1 MARRLAK
8 GKIINIQ
15 TVMRCR
21 RKTKTG
27 RVWRSIVLDD
37 ELSTSQAES
46 TSLQDLYIDSLLE
59 YDVPLEEPL
68 PVVKKRLYKERR
80 ERLNKAWEDQ
90 LDTLQQYYE
99 NFQVGVSAYICLRF
113 NIILKHLT
121 QRISHLN

>member
-27 RVWRSIVLDD
+27 RKVWRSIVLDD
-37 ELSTSQAES
+37 EPSTSQAES
-46 TSLQDLYIDSLLE
+46 PSLQDLYIDSLLE
-59 YDVPLEEPL
+59 YDAPVEEPL

-99 NFQVGVSAYICLRF
+99 DFQVGVSAYISLMF
-113 NIILKHLT
+113 NIILNILPKE
-121 QRISHLN
+121 